1 MRILRLN
8 LLLGALLTF
17 ALAGCSS
24 MTNYVPSIIKP
35 YKFDIQQGNYV
46 TQADIDR
53 VKIGMT
59 KDQVKYILGTPLLND
74 AFHANRWDYVYRL
87 KKADGQVYESRYT
100 VIFDGDKLVKKG
112 GENVPEN
119 ADPVLSPVTQ
129 SKPAAKPEPTS
140 QTQDQSQ
147 VTGTERAPVLK

>member
-87 KKADGQVYESRYT
+87 KKADGKVYESRYT

-119 ADPVLSPVTQ
+119 ADPILNPT
-129 SKPAAKPEPTS
+129 AKPQTAAPVEPAS
-140 QTQDQSQ
+140 KSQDQPQ